1 MQIRIAQNSASF
13 SAQSLYENDSDILLI
28 LEFGRVLSKTTKPN
42 LRHHFFQLQK
52 KHNNN
57 NALLTWKVPNSISFM
72 SRKFFST
79 INIQLLRDILCKI
92 DFCAYKTTLCTT
104 AITYNPYSIV
114 ASVLIHLPLDAISH
128 LSKFD
133 LTETINLEQDW
144 ISSRTQELQ
153 SNMYVAQIN
162 GWITSAHELMSS
174 PLMTELINKY
184 QRKLKDRENQIYKL
198 LNKPKKMMLYDVAHF
213 RIVTTPFANNQVELS
228 KNMAEI
234 TQLTRKVLSDFRNK
248 FAEKNNKASSR
259 QFAYVWNIGFSF
271 QNNGLIS
278 LIWNIYLLDEI
289 NDVSSSHV
297 GGNQVNNNL
306 STNSCQD
313 NLQNFILYNCVDSIS
328 AWKNAANTMGIQV
341 QVFGNTSNLFG
352 FLQSTPTAIS
362 DLMPYLIGDTA
373 HSVNTLH
380 TSLKKL
386 KYFACGHL

>member
-259 QFAYVWNIGFSF
+259 QFAYV
-271 QNNGLIS
+271 
-278 LIWNIYLLDEI
+278 LL
-289 NDVSSSHV
+289 
-297 GGNQVNNNL
+297 
-306 STNSCQD
+306 
-313 NLQNFILYNCVDSIS
+313 
-328 AWKNAANTMGIQV
+328 MR
-341 QVFGNTSNLFG
+341 
-352 FLQSTPTAIS
+352 
-362 DLMPYLIGDTA
+362 M
-373 HSVNTLH
+373 
-380 TSLKKL
+380 
-386 KYFACGHL
+386 